1 MTTTDIIENI
11 TNNTPIQNRE
21 IHQDNSRNVRNESN
35 EGSSSQSPD
44 ITNDINFSDPISD
57 NSRQS
62 NNININNYLSQVN
75 GLFEFF
81 INPLKK
87 TIANLKDEIKKLK
100 NEIKDKEKKIKDK
113 EEIIEEL
120 DKKCSVCFTNKSN
133 IIFIPCGHLYMCN
146 DCNNRCTQYNM
157 SFCPICR
164 NNGTRYVVYS

>member
-1 MTTTDIIENI
+1 MA
-11 TNNTPIQNRE
+11 PIQNRE
-21 IHQDNSRNVRNESN
+21 INQGNERN
-35 EGSSSQSPD
+35 EGSSYQSPD
-44 ITNDINFSDPISD
+44 ITNNINFSNPISD

-100 NEIKDKEKKIKDK
+100 NEIKDKE
-113 EEIIEEL
+113 ERIEEL

-133 IIFIPCGHLYMCN
+133 IIFIPCGHLCMCN
-146 DCNNRCTQYNM
+146 DCNNRCAQYNM

-164 NNGTRYVVYS
+164 SNGTRYVVYS

>member
-1 MTTTDIIENI
+1 MA
-11 TNNTPIQNRE
+11 PIQNRE
-21 IHQDNSRNVRNESN
+21 INQGNERN
-35 EGSSSQSPD
+35 EGSSYQSPD
-44 ITNDINFSDPISD
+44 ITNNINFSNPISD
-57 NSRQS
+57 YSRQS

-100 NEIKDKEKKIKDK
+100 NEIKDKE
-113 EEIIEEL
+113 ERIEEL

-133 IIFIPCGHLYMCN
+133 IIFIPCGHLCICN
-146 DCNNRCTQYNM
+146 DCNNRCAQYNM

-164 NNGTRYVVYS
+164 SNGTRYVVYS

>member
-1 MTTTDIIENI
+1 MA
-11 TNNTPIQNRE
+11 PIQNRE
-21 IHQDNSRNVRNESN
+21 INQGNERN
-35 EGSSSQSPD
+35 EGSSYQSPD
-44 ITNDINFSDPISD
+44 ITNNINFSNPISD

-100 NEIKDKEKKIKDK
+100 NEIKDKE
-113 EEIIEEL
+113 ERIEEL

-133 IIFIPCGHLYMCN
+133 IIFIPCGHLCICN
-146 DCNNRCTQYNM
+146 DCNNRCAQYNM

-164 NNGTRYVVYS
+164 SNGTRYVVYS

>member
-1 MTTTDIIENI
+1 MRNIFENI
-11 TNNTPIQNRE
+11 INNTPIPNRE
-21 IHQDNSRNVRNESN
+21 INQGNERN
-35 EGSSSQSPD
+35 EGSSYQTPD
-44 ITNDINFSDPISD
+44 ITNNINFSNPISD
-57 NSRQS
+57 SMQS
-62 NNININNYLSQVN
+62 NNININNYLSQIN

-113 EEIIEEL
+113 EERIEEL

-133 IIFIPCGHLYMCN
+133 IIFIPCGHLCMCN

-164 NNGTRYVVYS
+164 SNGTRYVVYS

>member
-1 MTTTDIIENI
+1 MTTTDIIENLI
-11 TNNTPIQNRE
+11 NNTTIPNRE
-21 IHQDNSRNVRNESN
+21 INQDNERDENNERNERN
-35 EGSSSQSPD
+35 EDSSYQLPD
-44 ITNDINFSDPISD
+44 ITNNINFSNPI
-57 NSRQS
+57 SRQS

-87 TIANLKDEIKKLK
+87 TIANHKDEIKKLK

-113 EEIIEEL
+113 EERIEEL
-120 DKKCSVCFTNKSN
+120 DKKCFVCFTNKSN
-133 IIFIPCGHLYMCN
+133 IIFIPCGHLCMCN

-164 NNGTRYVVYS
+164 SNGTRYVVY

>member
-11 TNNTPIQNRE
+11 INNNIPNRE
-21 IHQDNSRNVRNESN
+21 INQDNERNERN
-35 EGSSSQSPD
+35 EGSSYQSPD
-44 ITNDINFSDPISD
+44 ITNNINFSNPINE

-62 NNININNYLSQVN
+62 NNVNMNNYLSQVN

-113 EEIIEEL
+113 EERIEEL

-133 IIFIPCGHLYMCN
+133 IIFIPCGHLCMCN
-146 DCNNRCTQYNM
+146 DCNNRCTRYNM

-164 NNGTRYVVYS
+164 SNGTRYFVYA

>member
-11 TNNTPIQNRE
+11 INNTPIPNRE
-21 IHQDNSRNVRNESN
+21 INQGNERN
-35 EGSSSQSPD
+35 EGSSYQTPD
-44 ITNDINFSDPISD
+44 ITNNINFSNPISD
-57 NSRQS
+57 SMQS
-62 NNININNYLSQVN
+62 NNININNYLSQIN

-113 EEIIEEL
+113 EERIEEL

-133 IIFIPCGHLYMCN
+133 IIFIPCGHLCMCN

-164 NNGTRYVVYS
+164 SNGTRYVVKWRSFIC

>member
-11 TNNTPIQNRE
+11 INNTPIPNRE
-21 IHQDNSRNVRNESN
+21 INQGNERN
-35 EGSSSQSPD
+35 EGSSYQTPD
-44 ITNDINFSDPISD
+44 ITNNINFSNPISD
-57 NSRQS
+57 SMQS
-62 NNININNYLSQVN
+62 NNININNYLSQIN

-113 EEIIEEL
+113 EERIEEL

-133 IIFIPCGHLYMCN
+133 IIFIPCGHLCMCN

-164 NNGTRYVVYS
+164 SNGTRYVVYS

>member
-1 MTTTDIIENI
+1 MA
-11 TNNTPIQNRE
+11 PIQNRE
-21 IHQDNSRNVRNESN
+21 INQGNECN
-35 EGSSSQSPD
+35 EGSSYQSPD
-44 ITNDINFSDPISD
+44 ITNNINFSNPISD

-100 NEIKDKEKKIKDK
+100 NEIKDKE
-113 EEIIEEL
+113 ERIEEL

-133 IIFIPCGHLYMCN
+133 IIFIPCGHLCICN
-146 DCNNRCTQYNM
+146 DCNNRCAQYNM

-164 NNGTRYVVYS
+164 SNGTRYVVYS